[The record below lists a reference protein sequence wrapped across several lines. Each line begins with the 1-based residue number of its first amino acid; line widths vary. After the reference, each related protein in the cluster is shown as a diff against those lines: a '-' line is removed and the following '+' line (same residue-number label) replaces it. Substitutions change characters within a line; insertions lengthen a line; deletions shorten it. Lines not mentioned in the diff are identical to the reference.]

1 MFNTVIFDVDGTL
14 IDTEY
19 VYVHSLQQTLQE
31 VQHRTVPAEDL
42 LFILGIPGMRA
53 LEKFTADPKERQ
65 HLFAVWLGHAAALKD
80 HATVYPGIH
89 DVLAA
94 LHAQGV
100 TVGVATSKIHEE
112 MQTEITRFGFQ
123 GAFDIVVT
131 ADMTAKHKPDPAPLL
146 AVMAQLP
153 ETARA
158 VYIGDAAPDLA
169 AAHAARLPFALAEWG
184 AHDAGQFAAADYRLA
199 HPRDI
204 LPLVRS

>member
-1 MFNTVIFDVDGTL
+1 
-14 IDTEY
+14 
-19 VYVHSLQQTLQE
+19 
-31 VQHRTVPAEDL
+31 
-42 LFILGIPGMRA
+42 
-53 LEKFTADPKERQ
+53 
-65 HLFAVWLGHAAALKD
+65 
-80 HATVYPGIH
+80 
-89 DVLAA
+89 
-94 LHAQGV
+94 
-100 TVGVATSKIHEE
+100 

-169 AAHAARLPFALAEWG
+169 AAHASRLPFALAEWG
-184 AHDAGQFAAADYRLA
+184 AHDAGQFVAADYRLA